1 MLCLEDGWDI
11 TAQLTSISQ
20 LCLDPYYR
28 TIEGFR
34 VLIEKEWLSLG
45 KIFLDLQKIHSLL
58 REFCITKT
66 NIALIMNLI
75 IC

>member
-45 KIFLDLQKIHSLL
+45 KMFFRNSFFSKRILYNKN
-58 REFCITKT
+58 K
-66 NIALIMNLI
+66 
-75 IC
+75 

>member
-45 KIFLDLQKIHSLL
+45 KMFFYLKIQNSFLPKRIL
-58 REFCITKT
+58 
-66 NIALIMNLI
+66 
-75 IC
+75 

>member
-45 KIFLDLQKIHSLL
+45 KMFFI
-58 REFCITKT
+58 
-66 NIALIMNLI
+66 
-75 IC
+75 

>member
-45 KIFLDLQKIHSLL
+45 KMVFFKIQNSFLSKRILYNKN
-58 REFCITKT
+58 K
-66 NIALIMNLI
+66 
-75 IC
+75 

>member
-45 KIFLDLQKIHSLL
+45 KIFLDLQKIHSFL
-58 REFCITKT
+58 REFCIY
-66 NIALIMNLI
+66 IRVSSFI
-75 IC
+75 